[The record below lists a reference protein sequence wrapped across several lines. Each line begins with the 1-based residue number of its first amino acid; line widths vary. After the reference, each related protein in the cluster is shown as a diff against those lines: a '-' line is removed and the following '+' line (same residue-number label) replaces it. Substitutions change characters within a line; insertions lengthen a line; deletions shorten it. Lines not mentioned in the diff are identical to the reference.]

1 MYKAYPAIF
10 HVAANG
16 GYWVEFPDLP
26 GCVSEGAS
34 LAQAAAE
41 AVNALGDYLC
51 AMMDLQQELP
61 ASSDP
66 HVVRA
71 DGDDIVSIVA
81 ANLANYQKRMKAI
94 KKTLTIPEWLNDAAE
109 KQHINFSAVLQ
120 EALIDKLS

>member
-10 HVAANG
+10 HVAENG

-34 LAQAAAE
+34 LAQAATE
-41 AVNALGDYLC
+41 AVDALGGYLC
-51 AMMDLQQELP
+51 AMMDHQLDIAAP
-61 ASSDP
+61 SDL
-66 HVVRA
+66 HDVHA
-71 DGDDIVSIVA
+71 DGEDIVSIVA
-81 ANLANYQKRMKAI
+81 ANLANYQKRTKAI

-109 KQHINFSAVLQ
+109 KRHINFSAVLQ